1 MNFNKSTNLLS
12 VLALLGFVGCQTPA
26 KYVEPNS
33 NDGIVSVG
41 EINIQDWGM
50 SAEKMINSLLSSG
63 VLGDGHPQKVMTV
76 SRVRNSTQQHIDTD
90 LLTKKIRVA
99 LMKSGKVLTTTVVD
113 GEDPASRD
121 IREFRTDSEFNQTT
135 LPKKAELIAPEFSLS
150 GKIIQLDASAGK
162 TKQSSF
168 VFQLSLTQIKTGLAI
183 WEDETEITKQGSKP
197 SIGW

>member
-1 MNFNKSTNLLS
+1 MKLINSSILIPT
-12 VLALLGFVGCQTPA
+12 LALLGAMGCQTPA

-33 NDGIVSVG
+33 NDGVVSVG

-63 VLGDGHPQKVMTV
+63 VLGDGHPQKVMTI
-76 SRVRNSTQQHIDTD
+76 SKIRNSTQQHIDTD

-99 LMKSGKVLTTTVVD
+99 LMKSGKVLTSTVID

-121 IREFRTDSEFNQTT
+121 VREFRQDSEFKQAT
-135 LPKKAELIAPEFSLS
+135 LPTKGELIAPDYSLS
-150 GKIIQLDASAGK
+150 GKIIQLNANAGK

-183 WEDETEITKQGSKP
+183 WEDETEITKQGSKS